1 MNAAE
6 LKIGPLK
13 EKKPVKFSIDVDADL
28 HSDLKDYAKVYEQA
42 YGQRA
47 DVKALIPSM
56 LRSLMDSDAGF
67 KRARRALKDLFS
79 NGG

>member
-1 MNAAE
+1 MNAPE

-13 EKKPVKFSIDVDADL
+13 DKKPVKFSIGVDPDL
-28 HSDLKDYAKVYEQA
+28 HADLKDYAKVYEQA

-47 DVKALIPSM
+47 DVKALTPSM

-67 KRARRALKDLFS
+67 KRARKAMK
-79 NGG
+79 N

>member
-1 MNAAE
+1 MNGAE

-13 EKKPVKFSIDVDADL
+13 DKRPVKLSIDVDPDL
-28 HSDLKDYAKVYEQA
+28 LDDLKDYASIYERA

-56 LRSLMDSDAGF
+56 LRALMDGDAGF
-67 KRARRALKDLFS
+67 KRARKSL
-79 NGG
+79 NQQT

>member
-1 MNAAE
+1 MNATE

-13 EKKPVKFSIDVDADL
+13 DKKPIKFSIDVDPDL
-28 HSDLKDYAKVYEQA
+28 HADLKDYAKVYEQA

-56 LRSLMDSDAGF
+56 LRALMDGDAGF
-67 KRARRALKDLFS
+67 KRARKSL
-79 NGG
+79 NQ